1 MTALPRGD
9 ALVLFGATGDL
20 ARRKIFPALY
30 HLAKSGR
37 LEMPV
42 IGVARGTDDQAK
54 LRERVAESIS
64 EWVDQ
69 PDAAVVDRL
78 CGRVQLVCGDY
89 QDHSTFTRLA
99 ELLHADGA
107 TAAVHYLAIPPSMFP
122 VVIESLATA
131 GLCND
136 GRVVV
141 EKPFGRDLRSAQELN
156 RIVAARFPE
165 DRVFRIDHYLGK
177 EAVEDLLV
185 FRFAN
190 TFLEPIWNRNYVAAV
205 QVTLAETI
213 GVEGR
218 GAFYDS
224 VGALRDVVQ
233 NHLMQIVALLAMEPP
248 VGPEARHLSD
258 EKVKVFAAMSPIDP
272 TATVR
277 GQYDGYCDEPGVAVG
292 STTET
297 YVACRL
303 DIESWRWAG
312 VPFYV
317 RAGKALAAAATE
329 VVVVLREPPAMLFD
343 ESGPPGPV
351 PNLVRFRLGVHDGV
365 TLTVNAKQP
374 GPHLDSQPV
383 DISVDFADALG
394 TRQGPYERLI
404 GDAIDGNQRRF
415 GRQDLVEE
423 TWRIVQPV
431 LDAPP
436 AVLPYTRGSW
446 GPAAADDLLDGHGW
460 MSPER

>member
-1 MTALPRGD
+1 MTVLPRAD

-30 HLAKSGR
+30 HLAKADR
-37 LEMPV
+37 LDMPV
-42 IGVARGTDDQAK
+42 IGVARSIDDDAK
-54 LRERVAESIS
+54 FRADVAKSIN
-64 EWVDQ
+64 
-69 PDAAVVDRL
+69 DAIEDADATVIDRL
-78 CGRVQLVCGDY
+78 CRRIHLICGDY
-89 QDHSTFTRLA
+89 ADPATFASLA
-99 ELLHADGA
+99 ATLEADGA
-107 TAAVHYLAIPPSMFP
+107 HDAVHYLAIPPAMFP
-122 VVIESLATA
+122 LVVESLAGA
-131 GLCND
+131 GLTER

-141 EKPFGRDLRSAQELN
+141 EKPFGRDLASAQELN
-156 RIVAARFPE
+156 RIVAARVPE
-165 DRVFRIDHYLGK
+165 QRVFRIDHYLGK

-190 TFLEPIWNRNYVAAV
+190 TFLEPIWNRNYVAGV
-205 QVTLAETI
+205 QVTLAESI

-233 NHLMQIVALLAMEPP
+233 NHLMQVVALLAMEPP

-258 EKVKVFAAMSPIDP
+258 EKVKVFAAMSSIDP
-272 TATVR
+272 NQVVR
-277 GQYDGYCDEPGVAVG
+277 GQYEGYCEEPGVAPG

-297 YVACRL
+297 YVACQL
-303 DIESWRWAG
+303 AIESWRWAG
-312 VPFYV
+312 VPFWV
-317 RAGKALAAAATE
+317 RAGKGLAASATE
-329 VVVVLREPPAMLFD
+329 VVVVLRQPPAMLFD
-343 ESGPPGPV
+343 EVGPPGPAA
-351 PNLVRFRLGVHDGV
+351 NLVRFRLGTDDGV

-394 TRQGPYERLI
+394 TRQQAYERLI
-404 GDAIDGNQRRF
+404 GDAIDGNLRRF

-431 LDAPP
+431 LDTPP
-436 AVLPYTRGSW
+436 PIHPYPRGSW
-446 GPAAADDLLDGHGW
+446 GPAEAAALVDGHGW
-460 MSPER
+460 AIPEH